1 MHIDG
6 DLLIIGVT
14 LVTMVGMVA
23 LGPIGRAVAD
33 RLRGRGA
40 AGAIGGVQDQLDDVI
55 ARLDDLQRQVGEI
68 GERQDFAE
76 RLLAQA
82 RERGLLEAPK

>member
-1 MHIDG
+1 MHVDG
-6 DLLIIGVT
+6 DLVIIGITLLSMLGMVT
-14 LVTMVGMVA
+14 L
-23 LGPIGRAVAD
+23 GPLGRALAE
-33 RLRGRGA
+33 RLRAGGA
-40 AGAIGGVQDQLDDVI
+40 TGAIGGMQDQLDDVI
-55 ARLDDLQRQVGEI
+55 AKLDDLQRQVAEI

>member
-1 MHIDG
+1 VHIDG

-40 AGAIGGVQDQLDDVI
+40 AGAIGGMQDQLDDVI
-55 ARLDDLQRQVGEI
+55 AKLDDLQRQVGEI